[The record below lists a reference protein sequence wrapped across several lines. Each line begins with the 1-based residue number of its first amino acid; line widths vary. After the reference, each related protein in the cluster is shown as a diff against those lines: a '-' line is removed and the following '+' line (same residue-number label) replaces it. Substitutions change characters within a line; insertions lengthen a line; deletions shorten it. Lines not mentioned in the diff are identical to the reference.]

1 MSGQV
6 YDTYVAALQH
16 DLADLPDDAV
26 RVGVVRRP
34 TPWFW
39 AQVDENVPELGPPAD
54 LLDEFKERY
63 EHLREQGMADAEAHN
78 AAMEDVGYDE
88 RYRSYL
94 DESDETRAAID
105 ALRNRL
111 ESGEDVVL
119 VCYENTDE
127 KRCHRTLL
135 RSELEG

>member
-16 DLADLPDDAV
+16 DTADVPEDAI

-34 TPWFW
+34 PPWFR

-54 LLDEFKERY
+54 LLEEFKDRY
-63 EHLREQGMADAEAHN
+63 EALQEQGLGDAEAHD
-78 AAMEDVGYDE
+78 AALEDVDYDD

-94 DESDETRAAID
+94 GRSDGARAAIE
-105 ALRNRL
+105 ALRDRL
-111 ESGEDVVL
+111 ESGDDVVL

-127 KRCHRTLL
+127 KRCHRTLFGT
-135 RSELEG
+135 ELE

>member
-16 DLADLPDDAV
+16 DIADVPEDAV
-26 RVGVVRRP
+26 RIGVVRKP

-39 AQVDENVPELGPPAD
+39 AQVDENRPELGPPAT

-63 EHLREQGMADAEAHN
+63 EALQEQGMADAEAHN
-78 AAMEDVGYDE
+78 AALADVDYDD
-88 RYRSYL
+88 RYRSHL
-94 DESDETRAAID
+94 DDSDEAQAAIE
-105 ALRNRL
+105 AIRARL
-111 ESGEDVVL
+111 ERGADVVL

-135 RSELEG
+135 RPALE

>member
-16 DLADLPDDAV
+16 DIADVPEDAV

-54 LLDEFKERY
+54 LLEEFKDRY
-63 EHLREQGMADAEAHN
+63 EALQERGLGDAEAHN
-78 AAMEDVGYDE
+78 TALERVDYDD
-88 RYRSYL
+88 RYKSYL
-94 DESDETRAAID
+94 HRSDEARAAI
-105 ALRNRL
+105 ATLRTRL

-135 RSELEG
+135 RSELE

>member
-1 MSGQV
+1 MPGTV
-6 YDTYVAALQH
+6 HDTYVAALQH
-16 DLADLPDDAV
+16 DIADVPDDAV

-34 TPWFW
+34 TPWFY
-39 AQVDENVPELGPPAD
+39 AQVDENVPELGPPAA
-54 LLDEFKERY
+54 LLEEFKDRY
-63 EHLREQGMADAEAHN
+63 EHRQEQGLGDAEAHN
-78 AAMEDVGYDE
+78 TALEDVDYDD

-94 DESDETRAAID
+94 DESDEARAAIEG
-105 ALRNRL
+105 LRNRL

-135 RSELEG
+135 RSELE